1 MKLFESV
8 TSIVQFNKFFTTFL
22 LPMFG
27 VSSFRTGNFKERLED
42 EAANVI
48 AAVNFSSG
56 SIQRTYSVRPLKNSI
71 NSHNVFTSDM
81 CNFLRTR

>member
-1 MKLFESV
+1 MKLFEFV

-27 VSSFRTGNFKERLED
+27 VSSFKTGNFKERLED

-48 AAVNFSSG
+48 AAVNFSSVSLG
-56 SIQRTYSVRPLKNSI
+56 LNPENIQRKAAEKLDQLAQRF
-71 NSHNVFTSDM
+71 HE
-81 CNFLRTR
+81 